1 MILVLIHHS
10 NGSEIIDLSSLVYM
24 SCVMLYFFT
33 LYSNVTIEHHVTLFV
48 FIIHFSELETVQLT
62 ENNVNPNGERISP
75 HDFQLLKVLGKGGY
89 GKVN

>member
-1 MILVLIHHS
+1 
-10 NGSEIIDLSSLVYM
+10 
-24 SCVMLYFFT
+24 
-33 LYSNVTIEHHVTLFV
+33 V